1 MSKKRAHKTLSL
13 EEKLTILDELSSKT
27 HRQLAEIRHLY
38 IANTHNDIHYYYND
52 IHYFN
57 NPNISLIRP
66 PSGPKL
72 FGLVRVYCNGIRGYL
87 YSTGTCIRWVLIIPN
102 LRYFIFLAFFHSQP
116 FYTVYNGNSKRT
128 VRRGTK
134 RKKSSLIRTQFEV
147 LIIPFMIL

>member
-13 EEKLTILDELSSKT
+13 EEKLMILDELSSKT

-38 IANTHNDIHYYYND
+38 IANTHYNDIHYYYND

-72 FGLVRVYCNGIRGYL
+72 FGLVRVYCTSVSGDITSILMWSVFLTL
-87 YSTGTCIRWVLIIPN
+87 YQFLRLLENVGLGWGLFDWVTN
-102 LRYFIFLAFFHSQP
+102 Q
-116 FYTVYNGNSKRT
+116 TVSAISFSKAAAIY
-128 VRRGTK
+128 K
-134 RKKSSLIRTQFEV
+134 A
-147 LIIPFMIL
+147 

>member
-27 HRQLAEIRHLY
+27 HSQLAEIRHLY
-38 IANTHNDIHYYYND
+38 IANTHYNDIHHHYND

-72 FGLVRVYCNGIRGYL
+72 FGLVRVYC
-87 YSTGTCIRWVLIIPN
+87 TTVLSD
-102 LRYFIFLAFFHSQP
+102 Y
-116 FYTVYNGNSKRT
+116 
-128 VRRGTK
+128 
-134 RKKSSLIRTQFEV
+134 E
-147 LIIPFMIL
+147 

>member
-27 HRQLAEIRHLY
+27 HHQLAEIRHLY
-38 IANTHNDIHYYYND
+38 IANTHYNDIHYYYNDIHHYYND

-72 FGLVRVYCNGIRGYL
+72 FGLVRVYC
-87 YSTGTCIRWVLIIPN
+87 SV
-102 LRYFIFLAFFHSQP
+102 
-116 FYTVYNGNSKRT
+116 
-128 VRRGTK
+128 
-134 RKKSSLIRTQFEV
+134 
-147 LIIPFMIL
+147 

>member
-38 IANTHNDIHYYYND
+38 IANTHYNDIHYYYND
-52 IHYFN
+52 IHYFD

-72 FGLVRVYCNGIRGYL
+72 FGLVRVYC
-87 YSTGTCIRWVLIIPN
+87 TGTGHFYAVVGILFIISSNKTPN
-102 LRYFIFLAFFHSQP
+102 MLSCFCW
-116 FYTVYNGNSKRT
+116 SK
-128 VRRGTK
+128 
-134 RKKSSLIRTQFEV
+134 S
-147 LIIPFMIL
+147 

>member
-1 MSKKRAHKTLSL
+1 MSKKRAHKTLL

-38 IANTHNDIHYYYND
+38 IANTHYKDIHYYYND

-72 FGLVRVYCNGIRGYL
+72 FGLVRVYC
-87 YSTGTCIRWVLIIPN
+87 IINP
-102 LRYFIFLAFFHSQP
+102 
-116 FYTVYNGNSKRT
+116 
-128 VRRGTK
+128 
-134 RKKSSLIRTQFEV
+134 KS
-147 LIIPFMIL
+147 IPETT